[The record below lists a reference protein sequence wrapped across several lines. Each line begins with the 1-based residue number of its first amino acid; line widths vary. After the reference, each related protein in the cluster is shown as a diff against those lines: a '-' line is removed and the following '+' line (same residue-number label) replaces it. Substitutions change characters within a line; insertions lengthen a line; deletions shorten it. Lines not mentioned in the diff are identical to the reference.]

1 MGGSSI
7 SLPSFSKN
15 TTNLDKE
22 LFLRN
27 HIHEDS
33 HGKLILAG
41 LHVLHLHASL
51 VKNFVNFSYE
61 PVAHEL
67 KREHLDFGTSGLE
80 FLLQVELIGGK
91 EVKISL

>member
-1 MGGSSI
+1 M
-7 SLPSFSKN
+7 
-15 TTNLDKE
+15 
-22 LFLRN
+22 RN

-51 VKNFVNFSYE
+51 VKNFVNLCYE

-67 KREHLDFGTSGLE
+67 KREHLDFGTYWAG
-80 FLLQVELIGGK
+80 
-91 EVKISL
+91 ISTPS